1 MLADFSQESML
12 VGSTVLIITYER
24 VFRPKLR
31 IFEVRRQGGGLPFL
45 VARLYFLI
53 AVVWRWD
60 VYEHGTGCSF

>member
-1 MLADFSQESML
+1 ML

-31 IFEVRRQGGGLPFL
+31 IFEVIQYKHLRGNFSL
-45 VARLYFLI
+45 VDRLYFLI